1 MGRRLVDVTLENL
14 SDLPSDVRSAVY
26 WELEIDDTQVG
37 PEFEKEEWFSQ
48 VLLEWGS
55 CGKMLVEDELGAVAC
70 GQYGPPSFFPRLA
83 HFRCG
88 RVSPDAIYLAYCYV
102 VPQRRGFG
110 LGTEIIRAAAADLID
125 RGFRALESIGSR
137 AGAEG
142 WVLPVSFLASGGFVV
157 VRDDARFPLMRLD
170 LSAAVEPQ
178 EAEEAVAVP
187 LPAPGAA

>member
-14 SDLPSDVRSAVY
+14 SDLPSDVRSAVF
-26 WELEIDDTQVG
+26 WELEIDDTEVG

-55 CGKMLVEDELGAVAC
+55 CGKTLVEDELGTVAF
-70 GQYGPPSFFPRLA
+70 GQYAPPSFFPRLG

-110 LGTEIIRAAAADLID
+110 LGTEIIRAAAADLLD
-125 RGFRALESIGSR
+125 RGFRALECIGSR

-170 LSAAVEPQ
+170 LSALVEPQ
-178 EAEEAVAVP
+178 EAAEGAAVP

>member
-14 SDLPSDVRSAVY
+14 SDLPRDVRSAVY
-26 WELEIDDTQVG
+26 WELEVDVTEVEPD
-37 PEFEKEEWFSQ
+37 FEKEEWFSQ

-55 CGKMLVEDELGAVAC
+55 CGKTLVEDELGTVAF
-70 GQYGPPSFFPRLA
+70 GQYAPPSFFPRLA

-110 LGTEIIRAAAADLID
+110 LGTEIIRAVAADLLD
-125 RGFRALESIGSR
+125 RGFRALECIGSR

-170 LSAAVEPQ
+170 LSAVEEPQ
-178 EAEEAVAVP
+178 EAAEGAAVP